1 MLAFLVL
8 PFLFAGVIAFFVCV
22 VARPLRRFAL
32 SSALWFVALLPGLV
46 TGLVIGGL
54 WGAAVERM
62 DVSRSSWQKS
72 LVHLSQTN
80 SATVTFDI
88 ALALAMIALASI
100 IAMLHQAV
108 IHRLTLALL
117 RLYVAGVGFGI
128 GLLLSVL
135 LAVGLAAASIHIPH
149 PGPSCVA
156 DFQEIFQL

>member
-1 MLAFLVL
+1 LSLDWLLVD
-8 PFLFAGVIAFFVCV
+8 C
-22 VARPLRRFAL
+22 
-32 SSALWFVALLPGLV
+32 
-46 TGLVIGGL
+46 
-54 WGAAVERM
+54 GAAVERM

-108 IHRLTLALL
+108 IHRLTLALF

-149 PGPSCVA
+149 PGPSFLILAILSASTTALLCFRNAPSLRGRLPRNFPIVTEGEFRA
-156 DFQEIFQL
+156 TS